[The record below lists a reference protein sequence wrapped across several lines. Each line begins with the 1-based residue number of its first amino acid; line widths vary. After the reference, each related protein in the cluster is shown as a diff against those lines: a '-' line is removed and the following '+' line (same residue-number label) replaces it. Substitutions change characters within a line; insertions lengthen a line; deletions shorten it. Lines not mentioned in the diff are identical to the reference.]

1 MVAEALTLTGS
12 IHDYPV
18 VPECDLN
25 VNLSKLL
32 ETGSLSDVKLAVG
45 DKEFKAHKAILSGVY
60 QMMCAYNYAY
70 GLCHVTCHVRLCHVM
85 RSGVYHVGLCHVTW
99 PYYQVCI
106 M

>member
-1 MVAEALTLTGS
+1 M
-12 IHDYPV
+12 

-60 QMMCAYNYAY
+60 QSLRSSRCISYL
-70 GLCHVTCHVRLCHVM
+70 GCVIHVTCHVRLCHVI
-85 RSGVYHVGLCHVTW
+85 RSGVYHVGLCHVHIIRC
-99 PYYQVCI
+99 VS
-106 M
+106 

>member
-12 IHDYPV
+12 IDDYPV

-45 DKEFKAHKAILSGVY
+45 DKAHKAILSGVY
-60 QMMCAYNYAY
+60 QSLWSSRCVLIIM
-70 GLCHVTCHVRLCHVM
+70 LCHVTCHVRLCHVM

>member
-32 ETGSLSDVKLAVG
+32 ETGSLIDVKLAVG

-60 QMMCAYNYAY
+60 QSLRSSRCVLIIMHMGC
-70 GLCHVTCHVRLCHVM
+70 VM
-85 RSGVYHVGLCHVTW
+85 
-99 PYYQVCI
+99 
-106 M
+106 

>member
-1 MVAEALTLTGS
+1 MVAEALNLTGS
-12 IHDYPV
+12 IHDPPV

-60 QMMCAYNYAY
+60 QSLRSSRCISSHAYL
-70 GLCHVTCHVRLCHVM
+70 GCVM
-85 RSGVYHVGLCHVTW
+85 
-99 PYYQVCI
+99 
-106 M
+106 